1 MPWVSDSIGASCR
14 GAGIVRPCR
23 AEEVPRTR
31 SRGVAPG
38 WHAPRPWRVNLA
50 EFSIGENCYG
60 PIYETGSSTLS
71 SQLPAMH
78 NRAESAYTVASP
90 LRRIAAEKF
99 REEPPLTSS
108 VVETKVNRNSPEY
121 EKNTRRLVDLVT
133 EIKNQEIA
141 IQQGGGAK
149 AIESQHKKGRLTAR
163 ERIAKL
169 IDPDTQFFELGIY
182 AAYEMYE
189 EWGGAPGAGTVTG
202 LAKVCGRTFM
212 LIANDATVKA
222 GAFFPITAKKV
233 IRAQNIAIE
242 NHIPTIY
249 LVDSAGV
256 FLPLQE
262 DVFPDTDDFG
272 RVFRNNAVMSAM
284 GISQIAAIM
293 GMCVAGGGYLPV
305 MCDHVLMTDGS
316 GLFLAGPAL
325 VQAAIG
331 QKISAEELGGAAMHS
346 AISGTVDFREPNE
359 EACLTRI
366 RSIIGKWGY
375 RRQSPWDRR
384 KPVDPLLPAEEMYG
398 IYDSSPA
405 RPYDMKEILARVLD
419 GSRFDEYKAEY
430 GKTLVCGYGRIG
442 GFAVGIVAN
451 QKLHAQ
457 ATDHEGHKRVEFG
470 GVIYTESAEKA
481 ARFIMDCN
489 QNLIPLIF
497 FHDVNGFMV
506 GRDAEWSGIIKAG
519 AKMVN
524 AVSNSVVPK
533 ITVIVGGSFGAGH
546 YAMCGKAYDPRF
558 VFAWPTARY
567 AVMSGDSA
575 AGTLVEIK
583 VKQLERSGT
592 KLSDEDKKELY
603 ESVKR
608 TYDEQTD
615 PRYGA
620 ARLWIDKII
629 DPIETRDAIAQALEA
644 AALNPDVPEFKVG
657 VLQT

>member
-1 MPWVSDSIGASCR
+1 MRERIESTAITINNVIPSKVDASSLR
-14 GAGIVRPCR
+14 F
-23 AEEVPRTR
+23 ESNMR
-31 SRGVAPG
+31 S
-38 WHAPRPWRVNLA
+38 LA
-50 EFSIGENCYG
+50 
-60 PIYETGSSTLS
+60 
-71 SQLPAMH
+71 
-78 NRAESAYTVASP
+78 
-90 LRRIAAEKF
+90 
-99 REEPPLTSS
+99 
-108 VVETKVNRNSPEY
+108 
-121 EKNTRRLVDLVT
+121 DLVAQVRN
-133 EIKNQEIA
+133 EEEKIRE
-141 IQQGGGAK
+141 GGGPK
-149 AIESQHKKGRLTAR
+149 AIESQHAKARLTAR
-163 ERIAKL
+163 ERIQLLA
-169 IDPDTQFFELGIY
+169 DPGSFFELGLY
-182 AAYEMYE
+182 AAHKMYE
-189 EWGGAPGAGTVTG
+189 EWGGAPSAGVITG
-202 LAKVCGRTFM
+202 LARIHTRMVM
-212 LIANDATVKA
+212 LIVNDATVKA
-222 GAFFPITAKKV
+222 GAFFPMTTKKV

-242 NHIPTIY
+242 NRIPTIY

-284 GISQIAAIM
+284 GIPQIAAIM

-331 QKISAEELGGAAMHS
+331 QKVSAEELGGAAMHS
-346 AISGTVDFREPNE
+346 AISGTVDFREPND
-359 EACLTRI
+359 EACIGRI
-366 RSIIGKWGY
+366 RSLIEKWGY
-375 RRQSPWDRR
+375 RRQSLWDRK
-384 KPVDPLLPAEEMYG
+384 KPVDPALPAEEIYG
-398 IYDSSPA
+398 AYDASPT
-405 RPYDMKEILARVLD
+405 RPYDMKEILARIVD
-419 GSRFDEYKAEY
+419 DSRFDEYKPEY
-430 GKTLVCGYGRIG
+430 GKTLICGYARIG

-451 QKLHAQ
+451 QKLHAHQ
-457 ATDHEGHKRVEFG
+457 TDHEGHKRVEFG

-489 QNLIPLIF
+489 QNLIPLVF

-533 ITVIVGGSFGAGH
+533 IAVIVGGSFGAGH

-558 VFAWPTARY
+558 VFAWPTAKY
-567 AVMSGDSA
+567 AVMSGDAA

-583 VKQLERSGT
+583 VKQLERSDK
-592 KLSDEDKKELY
+592 KLSDAERKELFDTTKKTY
-603 ESVKR
+603 E
-608 TYDEQTD
+608 EQTD

-629 DPIETRDAIAQALEA
+629 DPMETRLAITQALEA
-644 AALNPDVPEFKVG
+644 ASLNPEVAEFKVG

>member
-1 MPWVSDSIGASCR
+1 MADLTEAKAFTSQ
-14 GAGIVRPCR
+14 
-23 AEEVPRTR
+23 
-31 SRGVAPG
+31 
-38 WHAPRPWRVNLA
+38 
-50 EFSIGENCYG
+50 
-60 PIYETGSSTLS
+60 STL
-71 SQLPAMH
+71 LP
-78 NRAESAYTVASP
+78 SKVDPTSP
-90 LRRIAAEKF
+90 RFEANMRFMA
-99 REEPPLTSS
+99 
-108 VVETKVNRNSPEY
+108 
-121 EKNTRRLVDLVT
+121 DLVSQVRN
-133 EIKNQEIA
+133 EEEKIRE
-141 IQQGGGAK
+141 GGGPK
-149 AIESQHKKGRLTAR
+149 AIESQHAKGRLTAR
-163 ERIAKL
+163 ERINLLA
-169 IDPDTQFFELGIY
+169 DPGTFFELGIY
-182 AAYEMYE
+182 AAFGMYE
-189 EWGGAPGAGTVTG
+189 DWGGAPSAGVVTG
-202 LAKVCGRTFM
+202 LARIHTRLVM
-212 LIANDATVKA
+212 IIANDATVKA
-222 GAFFPITAKKV
+222 GAFFPTTTKKV

-242 NHIPTIY
+242 NRIPTIY

-284 GISQIAAIM
+284 GIAQIAAIM

-346 AISGTVDFREPNE
+346 AVSGTVDFREPND
-359 EACLTRI
+359 EACIARI
-366 RSIIGKWGY
+366 RSLVEKWGY
-375 RRQSPWDRR
+375 RRLSPWDRK
-384 KPVDPLLPAEEMYG
+384 KPEDPVLAPEEIYG

-405 RPYDMKEILARVLD
+405 RPYDMKEVLARMVD
-419 GSRFDEYKAEY
+419 GSRLDEYKPEY
-430 GKTLVCGYGRIG
+430 GKTLVCGYARIG

-451 QKLHAQ
+451 QKLHVPQ
-457 ATDHEGHKRVEFG
+457 TDHEGRKRIEFG

-489 QNLIPLIF
+489 QNLIPLVF

-546 YAMCGKAYDPRF
+546 YAMCGKAYDPRV
-558 VFAWPTARY
+558 VFTWPTARY

-583 VKQLERSGT
+583 IKQLERSGKQLT
-592 KLSDEDKKELY
+592 EEDKKELF

-629 DPIETRDAIAQALEA
+629 DPVETRDAIVQALEA